1 MTKNQKRV
9 LAEIR
14 RGGPRPA
21 SDLAEALGLHKGS
34 VVQAVASLEKAGLL
48 ERVGKGYAGLRVK
61 EQRPDF
67 GQLVDV
73 LKKTKDFESVC
84 DALEMSPSALRAHIA
99 AAEQSGLAIQLDNS
113 GVRLGAPEREG
124 VQETQVEPTVGS
136 WYKIGVVS
144 DLHLGSKYCL
154 RPQIVDLVGRMYAV
168 GVRDILIPGD
178 LLDGCYRHGEF
189 ELVYSGIEDQT
200 QDLYRTLPQLDGLR
214 YHFITGNHDFTFTEK
229 TGVDVGKYIAAGR
242 SDLISYGDRA
252 ATLAIGGTTVRMLHP
267 SGGAAYA
274 MSYNLQKFIEAFGS
288 GDKPGIFLVG
298 HYHKSCYINARG
310 VHAMLCPT
318 MQGPGS
324 AFGKSLGKGPMAIGG
339 LLLKWRLTRHATI
352 RDFNYRQI
360 SYFKREMVH
369 DVQNP

>member
-1 MTKNQKRV
+1 MTKNQKLV
-9 LAEIR
+9 LQAIKAGAR
-14 RGGPRPA
+14 
-21 SDLAEALGLHKGS
+21 SSVQLAADLGLHRS
-34 VVQAVASLEKAGLL
+34 AVVAAVQALEKAGLL
-48 ERVGKGYAGLRVK
+48 DRGGKKDYTDLRVTEAKLDFSPLLK
-61 EQRPDF
+61 EMQ
-67 GQLVDV
+67 
-73 LKKTKDFESVC
+73 KTKDFETLC
-84 DALEMSPSALRAHIA
+84 DRLDMSPRSLRAHIA
-99 AAEQSGLAIQLDNS
+99 AAERSGLAIQLDNL
-113 GVRLGAPEREG
+113 GVRLGMPEVEG
-124 VQETQVEPTVGS
+124 AQPTQVEPTVGG

-144 DLHLGSKYCL
+144 DLHFGSKYCL
-154 RPQIVDLVGRMYAV
+154 RPQIVDLVGRMHTS

-189 ELVYSGIEDQT
+189 ELVYSGIEDQA

-242 SDLISYGDRA
+242 PDLISYGDRA

-324 AFGKSLGKGPMAIGG
+324 AFGKSLGKGPMSIGG